1 MTVTRSD
8 LFNYVVFP
16 ACGEDF
22 ETAVLQRITDAVL
35 AAAPLPTWRFI
46 GGDYVSSS
54 LDEPQFWALVEQVAT
69 NP

>member
-1 MTVTRSD
+1 VTVTRGD

-22 ETAVLQRITDAVL
+22 EPAVLDRITDAVL

-54 LDEPQFWALVEQVAT
+54 IDEPQFWALVEQVAT